1 MRTLFIESALALR
14 QSYWF
19 WPSVL
24 TALALVAGFTLPI
37 VDVRLGT
44 GWMDAVGFLRPM
56 QVDGARGI
64 LTTLASAVLGVA
76 GVSFSITMVA
86 VTFASGNYGP
96 RLIGNFMRDRTN
108 QVVLG
113 IFLATFV
120 YCIAV
125 LSTIHAESGVD
136 DDIIAAFVPQISIL
150 VAMMLTLASVGALI
164 VYIHHVPESINIMNL
179 VAKIG
184 AELEA
189 AVVATALAQAKRD
202 EDAAEPDIAP
212 WHTHSAAIGDSAASI
227 ASGRTGYI
235 QWVDLDTLTAKAR
248 EAKGQVVLVR
258 TPGDFVVEGETI
270 MTARPASHFDEACR
284 EALGRAV
291 TFGTNRT
298 ELQDVLFLSDE
309 LVEVLERALSPG
321 VNDPNTAMLCLDWLR
336 AGLSAFARQGET
348 ADVSPLS
355 AVLYTRVSF
364 ETMLARSLSQMRQY
378 IAADRNVTVHA
389 IAMLADLADDVHGA
403 KRLQAI
409 DHEAETLAMSA
420 QERLDESAARQD
432 VETALANYRARRER
446 RLAGITAPTTP

>member
-1 MRTLFIESALALR
+1 MRTLFIESLLALR

-24 TALALVAGFTLPI
+24 TAVALVAGFSVPI
-37 VDVRLGT
+37 IDVRLGT

-150 VAMMLTLASVGALI
+150 VAMVLTLASVGALI
-164 VYIHHVPESINIMNL
+164 IYIHHVPESINIMNL

-184 AELEA
+184 AELQT
-189 AVVATALAQAKRD
+189 AVVVAAAAEAKRD
-202 EDAAEPDIAP
+202 AERVEPDIEP
-212 WHTHSAAIGDSAASI
+212 WHTHSAAIGDGAATVR
-227 ASGRTGYI
+227 GGKTGYI
-235 QWVDLDTLTAKAR
+235 QWVDLDAITDAAR
-248 EAKGQVVLVR
+248 QAKGQIVLVR
-258 TPGDFVVEGETI
+258 TPGDFVVAGEAI
-270 MTARPASHFDEACR
+270 MIARPAARFDDERC
-284 EALGRAV
+284 ESLSRAV
-291 TFGTNRT
+291 TFGSNRT
-298 ELQDVLFLSDE
+298 ELQDLLFLSDE
-309 LVEVLERALSPG
+309 LVEVLARALSPG
-321 VNDPNTAMLCLDWLR
+321 VNDPHTAMLCLDWLR
-336 AGLSAFARQGET
+336 AGLSAFARQGAT
-348 ADVSPLS
+348 VDLSPFS
-355 AVLYTRVSF
+355 PVLYHRVSF
-364 ETMLARSLSQMRQY
+364 EIMLVRSLSQMRGRAVCPRVVERSNRPGAGVRCQHPL
-378 IAADRNVTVHA
+378 ITGTAEKGVTGA
-389 IAMLADLADDVHGA
+389 I
-403 KRLQAI
+403 
-409 DHEAETLAMSA
+409 
-420 QERLDESAARQD
+420 
-432 VETALANYRARRER
+432 
-446 RLAGITAPTTP
+446 